1 MRLYTFTNFY
11 LSSIQAGIQ
20 TAHVVHELFNK
31 YDEPERSRD
40 YILREWSLNHKT
52 IIVLNGGAFQDIADL
67 LGFFDIP
74 YNPYPF
80 SGFYEDVP
88 SLNGMLTTVGIVLP
102 DYIYEVAELVR
113 SHKAEFGRDPEGT
126 YRAMSGNPT
135 EGYQTLNDHEYTEW
149 EVELI
154 ERLNGCGL
162 AR

>member
-11 LSSIQAGIQ
+11 FSSIQAGIQ

-31 YDEPERSRD
+31 YDESELAID
-40 YILREWSLNHKT
+40 KQLYDWSCNHKT
-52 IIVLNGGAFQDIADL
+52 IIVLNGGAFNDIFSL
-67 LGFFDIP
+67 LEFFDSP

-102 DYIYEVAELVR
+102 TYIYEAAELIR
-113 SHKAEFGRDPEGT
+113 YRKASLNGFNLYILT
-126 YRAMSGNPT
+126 SGNDE
-135 EGYQTLNDHEYTEW
+135 EGYTQLNDHDYTEW